1 VRRGFTLIELL
12 VVIAIIAI
20 LIGILLPALGAAR
33 TTARATAC
41 AAKLQQLG
49 VGLSLYFNDF
59 DNTLPQALGP
69 IPGGGSSVIGALFG
83 GRKGSLPFYGIDT
96 IGAASRPL
104 NRYLAQPDIP
114 PDAPADTPDPEMPAF
129 KSPVDK
135 GAENIPGIGRT
146 ESLYGLLGASYTLND
161 HDLRGDEYPTLVP
174 QRPDGGGGKMP
185 PVLQPSKT
193 WVIGSHPIY
202 NYQSDTDRGS
212 RWYEQSQVQTNLLF
226 LDMHARAR
234 INVPPGVV
242 NTTRDYTFLANPE
255 E

>member
-49 VGLSLYFNDF
+49 VGLSLYINDF

-114 PDAPADTPDPEMPAF
+114 PDAPADTPDPEMPCPMPCAMACTT
-129 KSPVDK
+129 SPSAAST
-135 GAENIPGIGRT
+135 GAPLACRSKRNRT
-146 ESLYGLLGASYTLND
+146 GQETRRPSLSAN
-161 HDLRGDEYPTLVP
+161 R
-174 QRPDGGGGKMP
+174 
-185 PVLQPSKT
+185 
-193 WVIGSHPIY
+193 
-202 NYQSDTDRGS
+202 S
-212 RWYEQSQVQTNLLF
+212 RFFSC
-226 LDMHARAR
+226 RA
-234 INVPPGVV
+234 
-242 NTTRDYTFLANPE
+242 LAK
-255 E
+255 